1 MPSLARCAD
10 DRRWRRR
17 LRLIAGTAVSAVVLP
32 MAAHAAATSQPVPLA
47 FVYLRGTDTLAV
59 EQVIAAPTIIRGAL
73 IARGQPRMEWDQSLV
88 GTALGPLAMRVY
100 PPDAAAGAPPQQQVE
115 FSMRGDS
122 VSIQLG
128 SGTMGRTQSLAT
140 RAGAVVL
147 MGNSVVHSALVAQQA
162 RLARRATLPVVL
174 TGGAQTIDATV
185 QVVGDTLVMGMAGL
199 SLRVVWGRDGLPEEV
214 TVPAQQLRVV
224 RAPGA
229 ALPAASPPVNY
240 DAPPDAPYTAEQV
253 TIPTPRGYTLAGTF
267 TRPRGPA
274 KVPVVVTVSGSGLQD
289 RDSRIAIVPG
299 YAPFREIADTLGR
312 RGIGVLRF
320 DDRGA
325 GQSGG
330 RESAARATSRDLA
343 DDVVSVVAWLRTRP
357 DVDTTRLAVAGHSEG
372 GLIGPM
378 VGVREPSV
386 RALVLLAGPAYTGR
400 RILEFQNEN
409 GIRSAP
415 GLTEAQRD
423 SLRRTVPAAL
433 DSLAQ
438 ANPWVGYFMTYDPL
452 ATARLLAQPVLVLQG
467 DTDQQVTP
475 EQADS
480 LTAAIRAGGHA
491 PVTLQRFP
499 ATNHLFLPDPSGD
512 PRGYGTLPD
521 RRVRREVLG
530 TLADWLAAVLR

>member
-1 MPSLARCAD
+1 MLLYTSTPRTHFALGIT
-10 DRRWRRR
+10 
-17 LRLIAGTAVSAVVLP
+17 LGLLTGLP
-32 MAAHAAATSQPVPLA
+32 TTTAAAQSPAPSAPLT
-47 FVYLRGTDTLAV
+47 FVYLRGTDTLGV
-59 EQVIAAPTIIRGAL
+59 EQVSASPAWVRGILVAK
-73 IARGQPRMEWDQSLV
+73 GQPRIEWEQTRTG
-88 GTALGPLAMRVY
+88 GTVGPLSMRVF
-100 PPDAAAGAPPQQQVE
+100 AAGAGADATPQQVVA
-115 FSMRGDS
+115 FAASGDS
-122 VSIQLG
+122 VAVQLG
-128 SGTMGRTQSLAT
+128 TGTMGRTQRMAS
-140 RAGAVVL
+140 RPGAIVL
-147 MGNSVVHSALVAQQA
+147 IGNSVLHSALVARQVQQ
-162 RLARRATLPVVL
+162 TKQSTVPVFLTNGGQTVDASVQGTGDSTVL
-174 TGGAQTIDATV
+174 T
-185 QVVGDTLVMGMAGL
+185 LVGMAM
-199 SLRVVWGRDGLPEEV
+199 RIRWGGDAMPVEIAI
-214 TVPAQQLRVV
+214 PSQQLRVV
-224 RAPGA
+224 RATGA
-229 ALPAASPPVNY
+229 AMPAPAPPVNY
-240 DAPPDAPYTAEQV
+240 DAPADAPYTAEHV

-274 KVPVVVTVSGSGLQD
+274 KVPVVITVSGSGLQD
-289 RDSRIAIVPG
+289 RDSRIALVPG

-343 DDVVSVVAWLRTRP
+343 DDVVSILAWLRTRP

-378 VGVREPSV
+378 VGVREPSL

-415 GLTEAQRD
+415 GLSEAQRD
-423 SLRRTVPAAL
+423 SLRRLVPAAL

-438 ANPWVGYFMTYDPL
+438 ANPWVAYFMTYDPL

-480 LTAAIRAGGHA
+480 LAAAIRAGGHA
-491 PVTLQRFP
+491 PVTVRHFP

-512 PRGYGTLPD
+512 PRGYGALPE
-521 RRVRREVLG
+521 RRVNRDMLG
-530 TLADWLAAVLR
+530 TLVDWLIASLR

>member
-1 MPSLARCAD
+1 MRGSV
-10 DRRWRRR
+10 
-17 LRLIAGTAVSAVVLP
+17 VSTGMRFAALLLPVV
-32 MAAHAAATSQPVPLA
+32 AAPVPAPSQPAPVA
-47 FVYLRGTDTLAV
+47 FVYLRGTDTLGV
-59 EQVIAAPTIIRGAL
+59 EQVLTGPALIRGVL
-73 IARGQPRMEWDQSLV
+73 VARGQPRMEWDQTLT
-88 GTALGPLAMRVY
+88 GTTLGPLAMRVY
-100 PPDAAAGAPPQQQVE
+100 PPGAAGGAPPQQQVG
-115 FSMRGDS
+115 FAIRGDS
-122 VSIQLG
+122 VSVQLG
-128 SGTMGRTQSLAT
+128 TGTMGRTQSLAT
-140 RAGAVVL
+140 RTGAVVL
-147 MGNSVVHSALVAQQA
+147 VGNSVVHSALVAQQA
-162 RLARRATLPVVL
+162 RVTKRASLPVVL

-185 QVVGDTLVMGMAGL
+185 QVTGDTLVLGMAGL
-199 SLRVVWGRDGLPEEV
+199 SLRVVWGADGLPAEIS
-214 TVPAQQLRVV
+214 VPAQQLRVV
-224 RAPGA
+224 RASGL
-229 ALPAASPPVNY
+229 ALAPPPPVNY
-240 DAPPDAPYTAEQV
+240 DAPADAPYTAEQV

-274 KVPVVVTVSGSGLQD
+274 TVPVVITVSGSGLQD

-343 DDVVSVVAWLRTRP
+343 DDVVSVMAWLRTRP
-357 DVDTTRLAVAGHSEG
+357 DVDTTRLAIAGHSEG

-378 VGVREPSV
+378 VGVREPSL

-415 GLTEAQRD
+415 GLTPSQRD
-423 SLRRTVPAAL
+423 SLRRGVPAAL

-438 ANPWVGYFMTYDPL
+438 ANPWVAYFMTYDPL

-480 LTAAIRAGGHA
+480 LAAAIRSGGHS
-491 PVTLQRFP
+491 PVTIRHFP

-512 PRGYGTLPD
+512 PRGYGALPD
-521 RRVRREVLG
+521 RRVNRDVLG
-530 TLADWLAAVLR
+530 TLADWLATILR

>member
-1 MPSLARCAD
+1 MFRSRIIRLAP
-10 DRRWRRR
+10 
-17 LRLIAGTAVSAVVLP
+17 LLLGSALSQG
-32 MAAHAAATSQPVPLA
+32 AQATPVT

-59 EQVIAAPTIIRGAL
+59 EQVRPAAEAIRGIL
-73 IARGQPRMEWDQSLV
+73 IAKGQPRMEWDQSLA
-88 GTALGPLAMRVY
+88 GTMLGPLAMRVY
-100 PPDAAAGAPPQQQVE
+100 PPGAAAGAPPQQQVG
-115 FSMRGDS
+115 FAVRGDS

-128 SGTMGRTQSLAT
+128 AGTMGRTQVVGS

-147 MGNSVVHSALVAQQA
+147 VGNSVIHSALVAQHA
-162 RLARRATLPVVL
+162 RVMQRTTLPVFL
-174 TGGAQTIDATV
+174 TGGGQTVDATI
-185 QVVGDTLVMGMAGL
+185 QVIADTTVLSLAGL
-199 SLRVVWGRDGLPEEV
+199 SMRTVWGSDGVPV
-214 TVPAQQLRVV
+214 DVSVPAQQLRVV

-240 DAPPDAPYTAEQV
+240 DAPPDAPYTAEHV

-267 TRPRGPA
+267 TRPRGMA

-289 RDSRIAIVPG
+289 RDSRIPIVPG

-320 DDRGA
+320 DDRGG

-343 DDVVSVVAWLRTRP
+343 DDVVSILAWLRTRP

-386 RALVLLAGPAYTGR
+386 RALVLMAGPAYTGR
-400 RILEFQNEN
+400 RILEFQNES

-415 GLTEAQRD
+415 GLTDAQRD
-423 SLRRTVPAAL
+423 SLRRLVPAAL

-438 ANPWVGYFMTYDPL
+438 ANPWVNYFMTYDPL
-452 ATARLLAQPVLVLQG
+452 GTARLLAQPVLVLQG

-475 EQADS
+475 EQADT
-480 LTAAIRAGGHA
+480 LATAIRAGGRS
-491 PVTLQRFP
+491 PVTVRRFP
-499 ATNHLFLPDPSGD
+499 ATNHLFLADSSGD

-521 RRVRREVLG
+521 RRLPREVLG
-530 TLADWLAAVLR
+530 TLADWLAATLK